1 MKQIIIRRDAVF
13 ALHANVSLKGYPSYD
28 IPLPSPEAAGP
39 LLKDVVKEE
48 LPLDTLLR
56 EYQQVMAGED
66 SALFARMYQISETS
80 DLVIDGHICLY
91 HCDPCPVWVRFEE
104 KQWAYM
110 SGRKYLADA
119 WWFED
124 AEILKDIQTMNL
136 IDFLEKYKGW

>member
-56 EYQQVMAGED
+56 
-66 SALFARMYQISETS
+66 
-80 DLVIDGHICLY
+80 
-91 HCDPCPVWVRFEE
+91 
-104 KQWAYM
+104 
-110 SGRKYLADA
+110 
-119 WWFED
+119 
-124 AEILKDIQTMNL
+124 
-136 IDFLEKYKGW
+136 